1 MKLLAM
7 ARIGL
12 ENLSKWPIG
21 FSYDGPSWRR
31 TIFTRVYLMAKLP
44 NIDRRTFLRGAGVVL
59 PLPWLNMMKAHG
71 ATKATTPPKRFMTLF
86 KPNGVHPP
94 SWNINGGSE
103 HDFRLSPLMKPFE
116 QHKDDLLILDNM
128 GDFGFSSHANSTRR
142 FLSGHHAVKNSASVD
157 QLIAD
162 QIAGDTL
169 HRSLELTTEGLFPN
183 QIGCSYISY
192 DKNGGAIPRESDP
205 QLIFDRL
212 FRNPLSNPARRAEM
226 ASVLDRVLEDAKS
239 LDRKAGQED
248 RRTLEEYMEVVR
260 QSEKR
265 LSTMQKVEPNKQFD
279 AENFTRPGTGA
290 NLDEQVDAML
300 DLIVLAL
307 WTDST
312 RCITYM
318 LGNSNSRLVFD
329 FLGITQQHHYLSHF
343 FRNFS
348 RSNLESLLKIS
359 LWHMQKFDRLLT
371 KLKSHSEGDGTLL
384 DNTLVLY
391 GSGMGHSDNHTV
403 KRIPVI
409 LAGATDMIK
418 TGRYVRYAENQQ
430 LGRLHLS
437 LLHKFGVDIDSFAGS
452 MDPLPGLDASDFQPY
467 REKTFESWIKVAQK
481 QVTVQGRLRMSDNLD
496 EAKIFYVDVDGGR
509 SVKVEVTFRD
519 FHDFNLAYH
528 CGTGITLTGKGKD
541 QNGQIVIEK
550 VTDLKS
556 VHGKIPGDAKG

>member
-1 MKLLAM
+1 M
-7 ARIGL
+7 
-12 ENLSKWPIG
+12 
-21 FSYDGPSWRR
+21 
-31 TIFTRVYLMAKLP
+31 
-44 NIDRRTFLRGAGVVL
+44 L
-59 PLPWLNMMKAHG
+59 PLPFLNLMQASGAESKA
-71 ATKATTPPKRFMTLF
+71 APPKRFMTLF

-94 SWNINGGSE
+94 SWNINGGRE
-103 HDFRLSPLMKPFE
+103 YDFRMSPLMKPFQ

-142 FLSGHHAVKNSASVD
+142 FLSGHHSVKNSASVD

-162 QIAGDTL
+162 EIKGDTP

-192 DKNGGAIPRESDP
+192 DENGGAIPRESDP
-205 QLIFDRL
+205 QLTFDRL
-212 FRNPLSNPARRAEM
+212 FRDPMSNPRVRRRM
-226 ASVLDRVLEDAKS
+226 ASLLDRVLEDARSLQRKS
-239 LDRKAGQED
+239 GQQD
-248 RRTLEEYMEVVR
+248 RRTLDEYLEVVR

-265 LSTMQKVEPNKQFD
+265 LSNMQQVEPKTRRD
-279 AENFTRPGTGA
+279 TEAFTRPGTGA

-318 LGNSNSRLVFD
+318 LGNSNSRMIFD
-329 FLGITQQHHYLSHF
+329 FLGIKEQHHYLSHF

-348 RSNLESLLKIS
+348 RDNLDALLKIS
-359 LWHMQKFDRLLT
+359 VWHMQKFDQLLT
-371 KLKSHSEGDGTLL
+371 KLKSHAEGDGTLL

-403 KRIPVI
+403 KRIPVV
-409 LAGATDMIK
+409 LAGAKDLLK

-437 LLHKFGVDIDSFAGS
+437 LLHKFGVDIDTFANS
-452 MDPLPGLDASDFQPY
+452 MDPLPGLDASDFDAYQ
-467 REKTFESWIKVAQK
+467 EKAFDSWVKTNDK
-481 QVTVQGRLRMSDNLD
+481 QITVQGRLRMSDNLD
-496 EAKIFYVDVDGGR
+496 EAKIFYVDVAGKP
-509 SVKVEVTFRD
+509 SVKVEVGFRD

-528 CGTGITLTGKGKD
+528 CGTGIVLTGNGKR
-541 QNGQIVIEK
+541 NGDELAIQK

-556 VHGKIPGDAKG
+556 IHGKLPGKAGG